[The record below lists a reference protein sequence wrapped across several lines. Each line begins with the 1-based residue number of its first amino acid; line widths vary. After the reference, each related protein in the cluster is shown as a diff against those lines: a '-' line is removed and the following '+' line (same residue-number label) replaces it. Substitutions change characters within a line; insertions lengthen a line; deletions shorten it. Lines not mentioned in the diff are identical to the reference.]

1 MKKMLEELFVWPNEK
16 PNVVV
21 DTHNWFGVENATGLG
36 TIIKTINPEFIL
48 EMGSWTG
55 AGSTK
60 FILETAPNA
69 HLVCIDHW
77 SETLEGHG
85 IQNAWGV
92 EKVNEDFEHI
102 KNLWKSFLLNT
113 WEHRHHLT
121 PIRKKTIEG
130 LEVLRN
136 LDIPFDLIYIDAHHD
151 YESVLTDIKVSGEI
165 WPNAIICGDDYRWP
179 DGGVARAVHEY
190 AEYKNLNVNVLNQFW
205 YYSNKI

>member
-1 MKKMLEELFVWPNEK
+1 MKEKLEELFTWPDEK
-16 PNVVV
+16 PNIPL
-21 DTHNWFGVENATGLG
+21 DEHHWFGNANSIVLE
-36 TIIKTINPEFIL
+36 KLINELNPKFIL

-60 FILETAPNA
+60 FILNKAPNA
-69 HLVCIDHW
+69 HMVCIDHW

-85 IQNAWGV
+85 IQKAWGA

-136 LDIPFDLIYIDAHHD
+136 LDISFDLIYIDAHHD
-151 YESVLTDIKVSGEI
+151 YESVLSDIKLSGEI
-165 WPNAIICGDDYRWP
+165 WPNAVICGDDYRWP
-179 DGGVARAVHEY
+179 DGGVAKAVHEY
-190 AEYKNLNVNVLNQFW
+190 ADNTNLNVNVLDQFW
-205 YYSNKI
+205 YYTKK